1 MKGLMMNTFVESQ
14 AFRSRPLRPAMA
26 SLVPLVLAF
35 LAPVGTA
42 AAGDARFPDLG
53 DCQQLRVE
61 DGSKVSA
68 YLFGVGTQNY
78 QWNGDRWVFIAPEA
92 MLFADT
98 GYHGLVAVHFAGP
111 TWQSNSGSLVVAGVV
126 DRCTPDPDSIPWL
139 LLKKVAT
146 QGPGIFERVTF
157 VQRLNT
163 RGGNAPAVPGDHVGQ
178 FVKVPYTADY
188 VFYH

>member
-1 MKGLMMNTFVESQ
+1 MNSSRESQ
-14 AFRSRPLRPAMA
+14 AFRSRPFRLAMA
-26 SLVPLVLAF
+26 SLAPLVLAF
-35 LAPVGTA
+35 LAPVGA
-42 AAGDARFPDLG
+42 AEAGDRRFPDLG

-61 DGSKVSA
+61 AGNTVFA

-78 QWNGDRWVFIAPEA
+78 MWNGERWAFVAPEA

-98 GYHGLVAVHFAGP
+98 GYHGLVALHFGGP
-111 TWQSNSGSLVVAGVV
+111 TWQSNSGSLVVAEAMEH
-126 DRCTPDPDSIPWL
+126 CTPDPDSIPWL
-139 LLKKVAT
+139 LLKKVRT
-146 QGPGIFERVTF
+146 EGPGLFEGVTF

-163 RGGNAPAVPGDHVGQ
+163 RGGNAPSVPGDYVGQ